1 MTTFTKFERLIFALS
16 ILTLILK
23 MKKMSNS
30 IKKVFLYGEFQTS
43 VTPFTKEIWG
53 QVNEQLKEVKGLIR
67 KTWLVGIGTN
77 TVGGFYE
84 FDSVENARNFAT
96 GLYAEQA
103 KYVNASLTVKIFD
116 GDIAEEASR
125 AMDSP
130 HYN

>member
-1 MTTFTKFERLIFALS
+1 MTNE
-16 ILTLILK
+16 
-23 MKKMSNS
+23 

-43 VTPFTKEIWG
+43 VPAFTKELWG
-53 QVNEQLKEVKGLIR
+53 QVNEQLKEVKGLVR

-84 FDSVENARNFAT
+84 FDSVENAREFAT
-96 GLYAEQA
+96 GLYAQQA

-116 GDIAEEASR
+116 GDVAEEASR
-125 AMDSP
+125 EMKSP